1 MKRQN
6 EMSCLFHTREVTHLM
21 QGAQQHELQWG
32 NLPVSRECGVL
43 GGELGMMT
51 SFSAGLKL
59 IDCAGFGTGF
69 GFGVGFVA
77 AFTTGSAALNFLFV
91 GLDSLF
97 DEIEEDDSLPLS
109 SSPDEDELLPLLC
122 FVVLS
127 R

>member
-1 MKRQN
+1 
-6 EMSCLFHTREVTHLM
+6 M

-32 NLPVSRECGVL
+32 NLPVSRECGIL

-51 SFSAGLKL
+51 SFSSGLKL
-59 IDCAGFGTGF
+59 IDCTGFGT

-77 AFTTGSAALNFLFV
+77 TFPTGSAVLNFLFV

-109 SSPDEDELLPLLC
+109 
-122 FVVLS
+122 
-127 R
+127 